1 MISLELLIESIVKPL
16 VDYPEDIVIEEKEE
30 AKKLVYHLTV
40 NEADVGKVI
49 GKNGRI
55 AKAIRTIVY
64 SAKTEK
70 QKRVYLDIM

>member
-1 MISLELLIESIVKPL
+1 MKSLIEAIVKPL
-16 VDYPEDIVIEEKEE
+16 VDFPEDIAVTKREE
-30 AKKLVYHLTV
+30 ANKVFYHLTV

-64 SAKTEK
+64 SANTLENKK
-70 QKRVYLDIM
+70 VYLDIM